1 MRQSEKDRGERK
13 VNKVI
18 DAMVDLQ
25 DMGLGCDRVSR
36 ILELA
41 NDLRRQILDF
51 PVTEIPCLRKPRN

>member
-1 MRQSEKDRGERK
+1 MRQSEKDRGEKK
-13 VNKVI
+13 VNRAI

-41 NDLRRQILDF
+41 NELRHQIQNHPATKRSARQ
-51 PVTEIPCLRKPRN
+51 PY

>member
-1 MRQSEKDRGERK
+1 MRQSEKDRGEKK

-25 DMGLGCDRVSR
+25 DMGMGCDRVSR

-41 NDLRRQILDF
+41 NDLRSQIQTF
-51 PVTEIPCLRKPRN
+51 PVTDVPCRKPRN